1 MNKIKSNASDKANAD
16 GPAILELIAYSPEA
30 YHHFKETSVSLLL
43 KEIRTDFVNWIN
55 VDGLQDGQIFE
66 QLGKEFNLHNL
77 LLEDLSTET
86 QPKAEEYDHY
96 LFFTLKMLHGMSNK
110 QIDYE
115 QISFVLGTNYL
126 LSFQEKEGDFFD
138 GFRERVRQD
147 LGRVR
152 KMKADY
158 LLYRLVDIIIDQY
171 YAVLENIGSRI
182 ESIEDAIVHKAE
194 SEHFKD
200 IQRLKKELI
209 YLRKALNPLR
219 DAIGSLKKG
228 ESNFISQQNIRYYA
242 DLYDHVNQLIGS
254 LDTYRDLTA
263 SLMDMHMNQ
272 MNNRMNEV
280 MKVLAVISTIFMP
293 LSFIVGFYGMNFE
306 NMPEFKWAYGH
317 TYVVLLSCACALSM
331 VFYFRYKKWF

>member
-1 MNKIKSNASDKANAD
+1 M
-16 GPAILELIAYSPEA
+16 
-30 YHHFKETSVSLLL
+30 

-115 QISFVLGTNYL
+115 QISFVLGSNYL

-138 GFRERVRQD
+138 GFRERIRQD

-228 ESNFISQQNIRYYA
+228 ESNFISQQNIQIGRA
-242 DLYDHVNQLIGS
+242 HV
-254 LDTYRDLTA
+254 
-263 SLMDMHMNQ
+263 
-272 MNNRMNEV
+272 
-280 MKVLAVISTIFMP
+280 
-293 LSFIVGFYGMNFE
+293 
-306 NMPEFKWAYGH
+306 
-317 TYVVLLSCACALSM
+317 
-331 VFYFRYKKWF
+331 

>member
-1 MNKIKSNASDKANAD
+1 
-16 GPAILELIAYSPEA
+16 
-30 YHHFKETSVSLLL
+30 
-43 KEIRTDFVNWIN
+43 
-55 VDGLQDGQIFE
+55 
-66 QLGKEFNLHNL
+66 
-77 LLEDLSTET
+77 
-86 QPKAEEYDHY
+86 
-96 LFFTLKMLHGMSNK
+96 MSNK